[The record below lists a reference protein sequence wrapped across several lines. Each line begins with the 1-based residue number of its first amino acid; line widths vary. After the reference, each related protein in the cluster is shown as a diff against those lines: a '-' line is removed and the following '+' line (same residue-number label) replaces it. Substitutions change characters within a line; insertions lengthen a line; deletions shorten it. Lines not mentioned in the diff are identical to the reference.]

1 MNLSSLP
8 DLDRRRTQVAI
19 ESLLEKYRIFKT
31 VTFEAKEAGI
41 TYSYTERFHGP
52 TNSIT
57 DQTAAIATHNVD
69 VPAARRAYC
78 ATLDSVVDRL
88 NKREQ
93 QLVQERYM
101 RRDEIYDYTVYNHV
115 FDPPVSK
122 DTYVKIRS
130 KAFYKMALALTDLG
144 LLSLGSL
151 MKKGSPLNKEGS
163 ESRGEPAPV
172 MEVNL

>member
-8 DLDRRRTQVAI
+8 ELDRRLTQVAI
-19 ESLLEKYRIFKT
+19 ENMLEKYRIFKT
-31 VTFEAKEAGI
+31 VTFEAKEAGT

-52 TNSIT
+52 THTVT
-57 DQTAAIATHNVD
+57 DQTAAIAAHNVD

-78 ATLDSVVDRL
+78 AAIDSVVERL
-88 NKREQ
+88 DSREQ
-93 QLVQERYM
+93 QLVRERYM
-101 RRDEIYDYTVYNHV
+101 KKDELYDYTIYNHV

-144 LLSLGSL
+144 MLSLEAL
-151 MKKGSPLNKEGS
+151 LKKGRE
-163 ESRGEPAPV
+163 
-172 MEVNL
+172 

>member
-8 DLDRRRTQVAI
+8 ELDRRLTQVAI
-19 ESLLEKYRIFKT
+19 ENMLEKYRIFKT
-31 VTFEAKEAGI
+31 VTFEAKEAGT

-52 TNSIT
+52 THTVT
-57 DQTAAIATHNVD
+57 DQTAAIAAHNVD

-78 ATLDSVVDRL
+78 AAIDSVVERL
-88 NKREQ
+88 DSREQ
-93 QLVQERYM
+93 QLVRERYM
-101 RRDEIYDYTVYNHV
+101 KRDELYDYTIYNHV

-144 LLSLGSL
+144 MLSLEAL
-151 MKKGSPLNKEGS
+151 LKKDLG
-163 ESRGEPAPV
+163 
-172 MEVNL
+172 